1 MDFHCSIYGNDF
13 TDDDDDDDNDDDDEE
28 DDNLFLWYGWL
39 TKGV

>member
-13 TDDDDDDDNDDDDEE
+13 TDDDDNDDDDDDE
-28 DDNLFLWYGWL
+28 DDKLFLWYGWL